1 GQRALDVRDALAA
14 IDSDDLDPRHTIAT
28 ERRDENLAGAAVLED
43 VRADLGHHERD
54 VAGARRVEAESFRKL
69 RRRATGR
76 GDLAPVLDDQR
87 PRRGDHFHRVII
99 TRVPPPGPDP
109 MLNALE
115 W

>member
-1 GQRALDVRDALAA
+1 
-14 IDSDDLDPRHTIAT
+14 
-28 ERRDENLAGAAVLED
+28 ERRDENWAGAAVLEA

-54 VAGARRVEAESFRKL
+54 VAGALRVEAESFRKL

-99 TRVPPPGPDP
+99 TRGPSPGRDS
-109 MLNALE
+109 MLNSLDSRLSPLNPTPRPSPVVQPSSTAR
-115 W
+115 